1 MRHKIIG
8 HLILVPFMLIGYLL
22 IYMAFDELN
31 NRINLINRSVVVQ
44 ATITRVDYVNTS
56 KGSTSIQPVF
66 AYTFNN
72 KKYEKKSADKG
83 TLISY
88 PVGGKEF
95 LWIDP
100 AHPDRPIEKL
110 IFLRVVLP
118 FLILLLGGTIFGGYI
133 SYILFWHELRQKYF
147 WFFLKNKGE
156 RIEAMILKKQKSNL
170 TITEK
175 QAIKII
181 ATWTNP
187 RDSIA
192 YVFVSCNTW
201 NENLYDKEM
210 VVWIDPKN
218 PKRYWI
224 DMKGSQKT

>member
-1 MRHKIIG
+1 
-8 HLILVPFMLIGYLL
+8 MLIGYLL
-22 IYMAFDELN
+22 IYMSFDELI

-56 KGSTSIQPVF
+56 EGSTSIQPVF

-72 KKYEKKSADKG
+72 KKYEEKSADNG

-100 AHPDRPIEKL
+100 DHPDRPIEKL
-110 IFLRVVLP
+110 IFLRVILP
-118 FLILLLGGTIFGGYI
+118 FILVLLAGAIFGGGI
-133 SYILFWHELRQKYF
+133 SYVLFWHELKQKYF
-147 WFFLKNKGE
+147 WLLLKGRGE
-156 RIEAMILKKQKSNL
+156 KIVATIMEKKKSNL
-170 TITEK
+170 IIMKKRAT
-175 QAIKII
+175 KII

-187 RDSIA
+187 RNSIC
-192 YVFVSCNTW
+192 YIFESCNTW
-201 NENLYDKEM
+201 SEDLYDKEM

-224 DMKGSQKT
+224 DMKSSQKT